1 MMADSIEHVISY
13 WIIWQK
19 FQSPVLGGVAVITHW
34 LPFLLFSVQ
43 SGAFADRFDRR
54 RVIQISETMFALVSL
69 AWAILFLTDSLEQ
82 WHAVVLLT
90 LHGISGVLWTPAS
103 QVIIHEMVDRNELP
117 SAVRLLSTGR
127 QLGLLFAPA
136 VGGAFLFTLGPAY
149 GLLVNVVFYLP
160 LIIWIGLI
168 SNGAGARPGSHR
180 AGWAEIF
187 KTIREI
193 AGQRTIV
200 SMIVLGGAASL
211 FVGNAYQA
219 QMPEFAQTLGASKLT
234 DAASD
239 GHGHGAPFFY
249 SVLLTAEATGA
260 LVGGLIL
267 ESRGLLQPHPRAAMI
282 LALLWGIALVGFAL
296 TTWYPLAVLLLVV
309 CGFLSLSF
317 YSMTQTLVQL
327 HAPDHARGR
336 VVGLYSMAA
345 MGLRA
350 FSGVTVGM
358 VGAVIGV
365 HWSLA
370 LSAMILVTI
379 IATLLARWPR
389 AR

>member
-19 FQSPVLGGVAVITHW
+19 FQSPVLGGVAVLTHW

-43 SGAFADRFDRR
+43 SGAFADRYDRR
-54 RVIQISETMFALVSL
+54 RVIQIAETMFALVSL
-69 AWAILFLTDSLEQ
+69 AWAILFLTDTLEV

-103 QVIIHEMVDRNELP
+103 QVIIHEMVERDELP

-136 VGGAFLFTLGPAY
+136 VGGLLLFTLGPAY
-149 GLLVNVVFYLP
+149 GLLLNVVFYLP
-160 LIIWIGLI
+160 LIIWIGLVPH
-168 SNGAGARPGSHR
+168 GAGPRPGSNR
-180 AGWAEIF
+180 GGWADVM

-193 AGQRTIV
+193 ATIRV
-200 SMIVLGGAASL
+200 IASMILLGGAASL
-211 FVGNAYQA
+211 LVGNAYQP
-219 QMPEFAQTLGASKLT
+219 QMPEFAQDLGAGSK
-234 DAASD
+234 DRHD
-239 GHGHGAPFFY
+239 HNAPLLY

-260 LVGGLIL
+260 FVGGLIL
-267 ESRGLLQPHPRAAMI
+267 ESRGLLPPNPKSAMI
-282 LALLWGIALVGFAL
+282 LALIWCFALMGFAM
-296 TTWYPLAVLLLVV
+296 TTWYPLAVLFLVL

-345 MGLRA
+345 YGLRA
-350 FSGVTVGM
+350 FSGVTVGV
-358 VGAVIGV
+358 VGAMIGV

-370 LSAMILVTI
+370 LSAMVLVTI
-379 IATLLARWPR
+379 VATLLALWQRPR
-389 AR
+389 QNG